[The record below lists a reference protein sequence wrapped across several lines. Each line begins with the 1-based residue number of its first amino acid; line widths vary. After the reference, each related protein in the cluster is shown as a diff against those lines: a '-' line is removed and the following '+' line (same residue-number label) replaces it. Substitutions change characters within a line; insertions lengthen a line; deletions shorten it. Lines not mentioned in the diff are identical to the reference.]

1 MIGNEIE
8 MESRRHLIFSAV
20 QILAAIALFWIL
32 ATRNTPWN
40 AQRYVGTALVVVGI
54 SFIAVARYQLGKS
67 FAIRAQA
74 HELVTRGLDSKIRNP
89 IYVFGT
95 VMFTGVALILQMR
108 SLWIALVVVIILQTI
123 RARREARVLEA
134 AFGDAYREYR
144 RKSWF

>member
-74 HELVTRGLDSKIRNP
+74 HELVTRGLYSKIRNP

-123 RARREARVLEA
+123 RAHREARVLEV

>member
-20 QILAAIALFWIL
+20 QIPAAIALFWIL

-74 HELVTRGLDSKIRNP
+74 HELVTRGLYSKIRNP

-123 RARREARVLEA
+123 RARREARVLEV